1 VEATGYRRLTANVRL
16 VRRWRF
22 AKRCSGEANSGRFL
36 GKEKER
42 SRTVMRP
49 IPGGNIVAVMGT
61 IMNNSPIPWK
71 DIRFQVEF
79 QDATGRRSDTGQK
92 EDYCYY
98 LPANSSLSFKTSLR
112 RQFPETNYISHTI
125 SVVSARD
132 GRARW

>member
-1 VEATGYRRLTANVRL
+1 
-16 VRRWRF
+16 
-22 AKRCSGEANSGRFL
+22 
-36 GKEKER
+36 
-42 SRTVMRP
+42 
-49 IPGGNIVAVMGT
+49 VMGT